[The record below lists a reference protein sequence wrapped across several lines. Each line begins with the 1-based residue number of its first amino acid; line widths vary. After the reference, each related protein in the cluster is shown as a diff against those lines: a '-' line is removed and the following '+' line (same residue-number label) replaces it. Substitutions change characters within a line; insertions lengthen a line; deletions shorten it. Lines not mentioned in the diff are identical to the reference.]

1 MLSPMP
7 LSITPGVGSP
17 AVPYFMPAVENIN
30 GQAITLHSK
39 HKAILLSDRIALM
52 SNSPEARL
60 AESFAVNLPRPRT
73 REAMIDTD
81 EYTRLRSHILH
92 FLMRGSHALATSDA

>member
-1 MLSPMP
+1 MRYCVIMV
-7 LSITPGVGSP
+7 THDVD
-17 AVPYFMPAVENIN
+17 E
-30 GQAITLHSK
+30 
-39 HKAILLSDRIALM
+39 AILLSDRIALM
-52 SNSPEARL
+52 TNSPGARL
-60 AESFAVNLPRPRT
+60 AESFAVNLPRPHT